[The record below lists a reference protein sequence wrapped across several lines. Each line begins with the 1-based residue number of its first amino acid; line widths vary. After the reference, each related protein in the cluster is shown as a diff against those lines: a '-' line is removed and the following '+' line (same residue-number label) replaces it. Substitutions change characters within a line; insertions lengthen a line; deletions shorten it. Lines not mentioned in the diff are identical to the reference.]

1 MNVQYLSKAML
12 DYSETSENV
21 YLTFNQHIELKNKK
35 FEILVHLT
43 FKAIRG
49 PKSQGHSSWYNALAP
64 RPGEI
69 VTGSCI
75 FVIRLHMHKFITI
88 RTLLSLGEHENA
100 TVNSSF
106 QCT

>member
-43 FKAIRG
+43 FKESTTAG
-49 PKSQGHSSWYNALAP
+49 ATKAAVTEKVW
-64 RPGEI
+64 GEC
-69 VTGSCI
+69 VS
-75 FVIRLHMHKFITI
+75 V
-88 RTLLSLGEHENA
+88 
-100 TVNSSF
+100 V
-106 QCT
+106 